1 MMTPGEETAGPS
13 EPAATAAK
21 KKRRSQRR
29 RRDAMPIKVRVDD
42 QELDIITSNA
52 AACGL
57 TNAEFLRRLG
67 KGLVPTSKLD
77 QVHVR
82 ELCAVAGD
90 LGRVGGLLK
99 LWLVEH
105 RAGTIPRTET
115 KIADVDA
122 LLAEIQRIAAMIKA
136 KVVEL

>member
-13 EPAATAAK
+13 VPATTAAK
-21 KKRRSQRR
+21 KKQRSQRR
-29 RRDAMPIKVRVDD
+29 RRNAPPIKVRVDD

-57 TNAEFLRRLG
+57 TTPEFLRRLG

-99 LWLVEH
+99 LWLVEQ
-105 RAGTIPRTET
+105 RAGTVPRTGT
-115 KIADVDA
+115 TTQDVDA
-122 LLAEIQRIAAMIKA
+122 LYREIQSIAAMIKE